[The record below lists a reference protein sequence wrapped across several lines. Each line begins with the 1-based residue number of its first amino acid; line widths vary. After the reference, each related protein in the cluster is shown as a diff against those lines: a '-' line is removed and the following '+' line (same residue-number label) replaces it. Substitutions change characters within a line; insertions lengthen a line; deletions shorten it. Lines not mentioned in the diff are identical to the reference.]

1 MAGISNREIAL
12 ETLIEI
18 LEHGQF
24 SHIYLKAVLD
34 KYSYLDK
41 NERAFINR
49 LVNGT
54 VERKIQLDYI
64 IDSFSKTKAKKMKPL
79 IRTIIRMGVYEIF
92 YMDAVPDSATC
103 NEYVKLAK
111 KRGFAG
117 LSGFVNGVLR
127 NISRNKE
134 KIEFKEL
141 GVKYSIPQ
149 WLVDKWTKDYGVD
162 EAEAIMAGFLETQD
176 LCVRVNTS
184 KITREDLVKNL
195 EKSGV
200 KVRICDTLDSALYI
214 SGYDSLASLDAFKKG
229 LFYVQD
235 YSSQLVPKLAGVKAT
250 DHIID
255 VCSAPGGKALH
266 CGELASDGLVVA
278 RDLTDAKVSLIQ
290 ENINR
295 TGATNVTAVKWDATV
310 LDEDAV
316 RKYDIVIADLPCSGL
331 GIIRKKPD
339 IKYNQT
345 EDTLAEL
352 VALQGQILDTVCEY
366 VKDGGVLCYSTCT
379 INKDENENQVEH
391 FLSSHK
397 DFKMEKMTQLLPDRE
412 HDGFFICVMKKN

>member
-41 NERAFINR
+41 SERAFINR

-79 IRTIIRMGVYEIF
+79 IRTIMRMGAYEIF
-92 YMDAVPDSATC
+92 FMDAVPDSATC

-111 KRGFAG
+111 KRGFSG

-127 NISRNKE
+127 NISRK
-134 KIEFKEL
+134 KDGVEFKEL
-141 GVKYSIPQ
+141 GVKYSVPD
-149 WLVDKWTKDYGVD
+149 WLVDKWTKDYGQA
-162 EAEAIMAGFLETQD
+162 EAEAIMAGFFEPQD

-184 KITREDLVKNL
+184 KTTREDLVKEL
-195 EKSGV
+195 ENAGV
-200 KVRICDTLDSALYI
+200 EVRICDTLDSALYI
-214 SGYDSLASLDAFKKG
+214 SGYDSLSSLDAFKKG

-250 DHIID
+250 DNIID

-266 CGELASDGLVVA
+266 CGELACDGLVVA

-295 TGATNVTAVKWDATV
+295 TGATNVTAVRWDATV
-310 LDEDAV
+310 LDEDSIG
-316 RKYDIVIADLPCSGL
+316 KYDIVIADLPCSGL
-331 GIIRKKPD
+331 
-339 IKYNQT
+339 
-345 EDTLAEL
+345 
-352 VALQGQILDTVCEY
+352 
-366 VKDGGVLCYSTCT
+366 
-379 INKDENENQVEH
+379 
-391 FLSSHK
+391 
-397 DFKMEKMTQLLPDRE
+397 
-412 HDGFFICVMKKN
+412 

>member
-34 KYSYLDK
+34 KYFYLDK

-149 WLVDKWTKDYGVD
+149 WLVDKWTKDYGAD
-162 EAEAIMAGFLETQD
+162 EAEAIMAGFLEPQD

-184 KITREDLVKNL
+184 KINREDLVKNL
-195 EKSGV
+195 EESGV
-200 KVRICDTLDSALYI
+200 NVRICDSLDSALYR
-214 SGYDSLASLDAFKKG
+214 SGYESLASLYAFK
-229 LFYVQD
+229 
-235 YSSQLVPKLAGVKAT
+235 
-250 DHIID
+250 
-255 VCSAPGGKALH
+255 
-266 CGELASDGLVVA
+266 
-278 RDLTDAKVSLIQ
+278 
-290 ENINR
+290 N
-295 TGATNVTAVKWDATV
+295 
-310 LDEDAV
+310 
-316 RKYDIVIADLPCSGL
+316 
-331 GIIRKKPD
+331 
-339 IKYNQT
+339 
-345 EDTLAEL
+345 
-352 VALQGQILDTVCEY
+352 
-366 VKDGGVLCYSTCT
+366 
-379 INKDENENQVEH
+379 
-391 FLSSHK
+391 
-397 DFKMEKMTQLLPDRE
+397 
-412 HDGFFICVMKKN
+412 